1 METESRKPPRF
12 PLFLDLSGRTCV
24 VVGGGAI
31 GARRAR
37 VLLSFGA
44 QVTVIDPAPVSLP
57 EGVRHLCRSYEHGD
71 LDGAAL
77 AVAATGDRQVNR
89 QVGQDARKL
98 GVPVSVAD
106 RQEECTFFFPAVC
119 LGNGL
124 VAGIVSDG
132 GDHAKT
138 ARAAKAVR
146 KCLEEI
152 K

>member
-1 METESRKPPRF
+1 MKRENGRPPRF
-12 PLFLDLSGRTCV
+12 PLFLDLSGQICV
-24 VVGGGAI
+24 IVGGGAI
-31 GARRAR
+31 GARRVQTLLRFGAR
-37 VLLSFGA
+37 V
-44 QVTVIDPAPVSLP
+44 TVVDPAPVSLP
-57 EGVRHLCRSYEHGD
+57 EGVRHIARNYERGD

-89 QVGQDARKL
+89 RGGQDAREQ

-106 RQEECTFFFPAVC
+106 CQEECTFFFPAVC
-119 LGNGL
+119 FGDGL

-132 GDHAKT
+132 SDHAKT

-152 K
+152 V

>member
-12 PLFLDLSGRTCV
+12 PLFLDLSGQACV

-31 GARRAR
+31 GARRAQ
-37 VLLSFGA
+37 VLLNFGA
-44 QVTVIDPAPVSLP
+44 RVTVIDPAPISLP
-57 EGVRHLCRSYEHGD
+57 EGVRHLRRSYEHGD

-77 AVAATGDRQVNR
+77 AVAATGDRQVNC
-89 QVGQDARKL
+89 QVGQDARAL
-98 GVPVSVAD
+98 GIPVSVAD

-119 LGNGL
+119 LGDGL

-152 K
+152 T